1 MTMQNDNYDNVL
13 TAYKPRP
20 WGEKLNGGD
29 VQGYTRPDPTSK
41 TNIPS
46 NESLSRSG
54 TGASV
59 IPWN

>member
-1 MTMQNDNYDNVL
+1 MNRHSDDYNDIL

-20 WGEKLNGGD
+20 WGESLSADSHSYN
-29 VQGYTRPDPTSK
+29 RPDPSSK

-46 NESLSRSG
+46 RDTDARSG
-54 TGASV
+54 TGANV